1 MYDHDAGNRA
11 DETGDRSDGQI
22 DVACDDHHHHADGE
36 DEDVAVLDHQVGDVL
51 GLQQNAVGQDLE
63 QQDDQDQGDKDANLA
78 EAACQEAQG
87 FSEGGHVRYSFSLV
101 M

>member
-1 MYDHDAGNRA
+1 VAG
-11 DETGDRSDGQI
+11 
-22 DVACDDHHHHADGE
+22 DDHHDHSDCQNQ
-36 DEDVAVLDHQVGDVL
+36 DVAVLDHQVGDVL
-51 GLQQNAVGQDLE
+51 GLQQDSIREDLE